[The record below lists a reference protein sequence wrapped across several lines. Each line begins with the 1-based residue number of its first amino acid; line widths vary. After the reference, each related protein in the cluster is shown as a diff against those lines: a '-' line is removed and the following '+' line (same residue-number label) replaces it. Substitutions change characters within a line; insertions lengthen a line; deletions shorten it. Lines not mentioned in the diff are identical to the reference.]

1 MLLAAGRRFLL
12 LLGGV
17 TGSVLLLSALLG
29 LALGAS
35 LSRAISVGFYVVG
48 AFLLMAGFFMG
59 NRGPTRLRGE
69 PGDEGLFGLG
79 RKRGVRMATAEERA
93 DALSTTAVFI
103 SVGFILIVFGVVADS
118 RYGLF

>member
-1 MLLAAGRRFLL
+1 M
-12 LLGGV
+12 
-17 TGSVLLLSALLG
+17 LLLSALLG

-79 RKRGVRMATAEERA
+79 RKRGVRMATAEERT

>member
-1 MLLAAGRRFLL
+1 VLVGAARRFLL